1 MSASLNQ
8 LVAEMRP
15 WARALV
21 DLAGRAGLAPRVTST
36 RRSHSEQGRLYRSYL
51 AGKNPYPVAPPGE
64 SAHEFGYA
72 FDLAIS
78 PMTDANLRDLGQ
90 VWTGWGGVWG
100 GVFDDPIHFEFPG
113 FPHAAIQAHAKAK
126 RPLRERAANI
136 GVSFLPAAGWLTLAD
151 PNPLVAKT
159 PTIWPGWADFLD
171 PFGFIHDKK

>member
-1 MSASLNQ
+1 MSSSLDQ

-78 PMTDANLRDLGQ
+78 PMTIQTFRNLGQ
-90 VWTGWGGVWG
+90 VWTEW
-100 GVFDDPIHFEFPG
+100 
-113 FPHAAIQAHAKAK
+113 AA
-126 RPLRERAANI
+126 
-136 GVSFLPAAGWLTLAD
+136 W
-151 PNPLVAKT
+151 
-159 PTIWPGWADFLD
+159 W
-171 PFGFIHDKK
+171 

>member
-1 MSASLNQ
+1 MFASFNQ

-15 WARALV
+15 WAHALV
-21 DLAGRAGLAPRVTST
+21 DLAGRAGLLPRVTST

-90 VWTGWGGVWG
+90 VWTGWGGACG
-100 GVFDDPIHFEFPG
+100 RVFDDPIHFQFPG
-113 FPHAAIQAHAKAK
+113 FPPTPLPPHPNSK
-126 RPLRERAANI
+126 RPL
-136 GVSFLPAAGWLTLAD
+136 P
-151 PNPLVAKT
+151 
-159 PTIWPGWADFLD
+159 
-171 PFGFIHDKK
+171 